1 MLELQA
7 ISKRFPGVK
16 ALDEV
21 SLDFQAG
28 EIHALVGEN
37 GAGKSTLIKVVTGI
51 YQPDAGQIFYDG
63 AEIAFRN
70 YRESLDR
77 GIGIVNQ
84 EIQVI
89 AEASVAENVMLD
101 KLDSFSRWGRIDWRR
116 LNAKAEEAMAMVG
129 LEVAADTPIRGL
141 SSAQKQLVQI
151 ARALSAK
158 VRVLLLDEP
167 TSSIT
172 EHEAAKLFA
181 VLRQLKTQ
189 GVAIVF
195 VSHKFDEVYEISD
208 RVSVL
213 RDGQLVGSK
222 TLADLPREELVEMM
236 IGRAAVVESYGVLP
250 ADRNE
255 EVLRVEKLAGR
266 GQLHGASFSLY
277 AGEILG
283 FYGLV
288 GAGRT
293 ELARLVVGAERV
305 ERGVVYIR
313 GEAVRI
319 NSVADS
325 LYRHNMGY
333 ITENRKE
340 EGLLLDSPVKTN
352 LGITIWQRIASR
364 FSRRIDDRAETAA
377 AKALL
382 SALDIRST
390 GLGQVVEQ
398 LSGGNQQ
405 KVSIGKWLA
414 AGCDILIIDEPTV
427 GVDIGAKAQIH
438 RLIWDLAAKEGKAI
452 ILISSDMPEIIGLA
466 GRILVFKDQQ
476 IVHEIA
482 GIQKRALR
490 YDEVS
495 REIGQHLN

>member
-1 MLELQA
+1 MLQLQN

-16 ALDEV
+16 ALDQV

-28 EIHALVGEN
+28 QIHALIGEN
-37 GAGKSTLIKVVTGI
+37 GAGKSTLIKVITGI
-51 YQPDAGQIFYDG
+51 YQPDAGRILYDG
-63 AEIAFRN
+63 AEISFRN
-70 YRESLDR
+70 YRQSLDS

-89 AEASVAENVMLD
+89 AEASVAENIMLD
-101 KLDSFSRWGRIDWRR
+101 KLDDFSRWGRIDWPR
-116 LNAKAEEAMAMVG
+116 LVAKAREVMALVG
-129 LEVAADTPIRGL
+129 LEVAAATPIGGL
-141 SSAQKQLVQI
+141 SAAQKQLVQI
-151 ARALSAK
+151 ARALSAE

-172 EHEAAKLFA
+172 EHEAVKLFA
-181 VLRQLKTQ
+181 ILRQLREK

-195 VSHKFDEVYEISD
+195 VSHKFDEVYEIGD

-213 RDGQLVGSK
+213 RDGQLVG
-222 TLADLPREELVEMM
+222 TRPLADLPRDELVEMM
-236 IGRAAVVESYGVLP
+236 IGRAAVVESFGRLSVDCREAILQ
-250 ADRNE
+250 
-255 EVLRVEKLAGR
+255 VEGLTRR
-266 GQLHGASFSLY
+266 GQIHAASFSLY

-293 ELARLVVGAERV
+293 ELARLLIGAEKADS
-305 ERGVVYIR
+305 G
-313 GEAVRI
+313 AVRI
-319 NSVADS
+319 RGQAARIRSVADS

-333 ITENRKE
+333 ISENRKE
-340 EGLLLDSPVKTN
+340 EGLWLDEPVKGN
-352 LGITIWQRIASR
+352 LGIAIWQRLAGR
-364 FSRRIDDRAETAA
+364 FTRRIDDRAETESAA
-377 AKALL
+377 AMVA
-382 SALDIRST
+382 ALDIRST
-390 GLGQVVEQ
+390 GLAQVVGQ

-452 ILISSDMPEIIGLA
+452 ILISSDMPEIISLA
-466 GRILVFKDQQ
+466 SRILVFKDQR
-476 IVHEIA
+476 IAHEIT
-482 GIQKRALR
+482 GIQEREFG

-495 REIGQHLN
+495 RAIGQYLN